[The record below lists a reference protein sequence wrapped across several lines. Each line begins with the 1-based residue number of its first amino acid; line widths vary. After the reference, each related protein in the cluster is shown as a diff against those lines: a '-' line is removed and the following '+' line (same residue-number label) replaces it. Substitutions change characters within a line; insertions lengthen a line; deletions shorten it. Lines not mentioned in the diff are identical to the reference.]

1 LQLNKK
7 RIRDRHVLG
16 KKLDAD
22 ADKKRMHDEEGE
34 ANSLAQVRPGNLVDS
49 EEWEADFRGAKR

>member
-1 LQLNKK
+1 LQLNEK

-22 ADKKRMHDEEGE
+22 ADKKRMHDEEG
-34 ANSLAQVRPGNLVDS
+34 RPIHLPKS
-49 EEWEADFRGAKR
+49 APATS